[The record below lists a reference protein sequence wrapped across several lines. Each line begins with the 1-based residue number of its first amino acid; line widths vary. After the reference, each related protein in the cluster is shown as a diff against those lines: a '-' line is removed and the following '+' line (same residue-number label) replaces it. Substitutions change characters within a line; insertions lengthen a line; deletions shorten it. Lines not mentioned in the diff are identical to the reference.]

1 MRPVFGIVL
10 LVSSMAGGPL
20 SLAGEQE
27 GVLRVCADPNN
38 LPFSN
43 REGQG
48 FENKIA
54 ELLAKDLG
62 WKLDYTWFPQ
72 RMGFIRQTLRA
83 RSAGDEGF
91 KCDLVMG
98 VPVGY
103 ELAATTKPYYRSVW
117 AMVYVK
123 GRGLDSVSVPHD
135 LAKLDPVKLKSLKLG
150 VFAQTPPVDWLLK
163 NNLWDQAVS
172 YTRQSADPEEYPGQI
187 VERDLAAGKIDV
199 AFVWG
204 PIAGYFGRKASMPMQ
219 VVPFRPEQEIKFDY
233 PIAMGVRRGEK
244 EWKDKIE
251 SMLERNKP
259 EIEKILAEYGVPLVE
274 EPAK

>member
-10 LVSSMAGGPL
+10 LVSSMTAGPL

-62 WKLDYTWFPQ
+62 WKLEYTWFPQ

-83 RSAGDEGF
+83 RGAGDEGF

-123 GRGLDSVSVPHD
+123 GRGLDSVSVPDD
-135 LAKLDPVKLKSLKLG
+135 LAKLDPAKLKSLKLG

-172 YTRQSADPEEYPGQI
+172 YTRQSADPEEYPGQV

-204 PIAGYFGRKASMPMQ
+204 PIAGYFSSKASMPMQ
-219 VVPFRPEQEIKFDY
+219 VVPFRPEQGIKFDY

-251 SMLERNKP
+251 SMVERNKP
-259 EIEKILAEYGVPLVE
+259 EIQKILAEYGVPLVE